1 MTTTTNERNV
11 SVIGAGSMGA
21 ALTRA
26 FISNG
31 FNVTVWNR
39 NQSKMQP
46 LIELGAS
53 AAPDITTAIRASHV
67 IVICV
72 SDYKATRNILEA
84 NGVAATLQGK
94 TFIQL
99 STGTPKDARELDAW
113 ALQQGAHCLNGD
125 IMAWPR
131 QMGTSEATIS
141 ISGSADTFKQQDNV
155 LRALAGNVMYM
166 GSEPGASGALFHAVL
181 AYLAGSWIGFCHGA
195 LICENEGLRAE
206 DLGTLLQQISGILG
220 GELRH
225 MGEVIQHGRFTN
237 PESTI
242 KTTGEDLQLLV
253 QQAKEAGIS
262 KELPEFAANL
272 FKRAMDAG
280 YEQEEHAAVIKVMR
294 KNV

>member
-1 MTTTTNERNV
+1 MKTTNERNV
-11 SVIGAGSMGA
+11 SVIGSGSMGA

-26 FISNG
+26 FIAKEFS
-31 FNVTVWNR
+31 VTVWNR
-39 NQSKMQP
+39 NRSKMQP
-46 LIELGAS
+46 LIEMGAS
-53 AAPDITTAIRASHV
+53 AASEITAAIRASDV

-72 SDYKATRNILEA
+72 SDYKATRSILEA
-84 NGVAATLQGK
+84 HGVANALSGK
-94 TFIQL
+94 TLIQL
-99 STGTPKDARELDAW
+99 STGTPKDARELNAW
-113 ALQQGAHCLNGD
+113 AQQQGAHCLNGD

-131 QMGTSEATIS
+131 QMGTDEATIS
-141 ISGSADTFKQQDNV
+141 VSGAASSFQQQDG
-155 LRALAGNVMYM
+155 LLHALAGNVQYV
-166 GSEPGASGALFHAVL
+166 GSEPGASAALFHAVL

-206 DLGTLLQQISGILG
+206 DFGILLDQISGILG

-225 MGEVIQHGRFTN
+225 MGQVIQHGRFSD

-253 QQAKEAGIS
+253 QQAKEAGINR
-262 KELPEFAANL
+262 ELPEFAANL

-280 YEQEEHAAVIKVMR
+280 YAQEEHAAVIKVLR